1 MEQLTFI
8 CDECRRE
15 LPLAELNEIGDRRLC
30 DGCHSWL
37 TVECECCGEIFLRSE
52 MHADTDICEEC
63 YEEHYVVCTHCG
75 EIIEYSNALTDDCG
89 SFYCRYCFE
98 EKYPTERRILNYS
111 YKPEPIFYGDDPRYF
126 GVELEIDKG
135 GYDHDHAG
143 TIRDM
148 ANSEEEHLYI
158 KQDGSLEDGFELVTH
173 PMTLHYH
180 QHRMPWRKVM
190 DKALDL
196 GYLSHKTATCGLH
209 IHVNRTSLGDT
220 REDQEDTIARIMF
233 FFEANWEKVLR
244 FSRRTPRQLEQWAK
258 RYGSKAAPKE
268 IMDEAKKG
276 SRGRYVCINIM
287 NYHTVEFRVF
297 RGTLKYNTLIAALQ
311 FVNTICD
318 AAFSMSDKEIADFT
332 WDKFVESLDP
342 DEHKELRTYLD
353 ERGIGKEALHER
365 SSIVN
370 R

>member
-1 MEQLTFI
+1 
-8 CDECRRE
+8 
-15 LPLAELNEIGDRRLC
+15 
-30 DGCHSWL
+30 
-37 TVECECCGEIFLRSE
+37 
-52 MHADTDICEEC
+52 
-63 YEEHYVVCTHCG
+63 
-75 EIIEYSNALTDDCG
+75 
-89 SFYCRYCFE
+89 
-98 EKYPTERRILNYS
+98 
-111 YKPEPIFYGDDPRYF
+111 
-126 GVELEIDKG
+126 
-135 GYDHDHAG
+135 
-143 TIRDM
+143 
-148 ANSEEEHLYI
+148 
-158 KQDGSLEDGFELVTH
+158 
-173 PMTLHYH
+173 
-180 QHRMPWRKVM
+180 M
-190 DKALDL
+190 DKALNL

-220 REDQEDTIARIMF
+220 REAQDDTIARIMF

-332 WDKFVESLDP
+332 WDKFVESLNP
-342 DEHKELRTYLD
+342 DEHKELLTYLD

>member
-1 MEQLTFI
+1 
-8 CDECRRE
+8 
-15 LPLAELNEIGDRRLC
+15 
-30 DGCHSWL
+30 
-37 TVECECCGEIFLRSE
+37 
-52 MHADTDICEEC
+52 
-63 YEEHYVVCTHCG
+63 
-75 EIIEYSNALTDDCG
+75 
-89 SFYCRYCFE
+89 
-98 EKYPTERRILNYS
+98 
-111 YKPEPIFYGDDPRYF
+111 
-126 GVELEIDKG
+126 
-135 GYDHDHAG
+135 
-143 TIRDM
+143 
-148 ANSEEEHLYI
+148 
-158 KQDGSLEDGFELVTH
+158 
-173 PMTLHYH
+173 MTLDYH
-180 QHRMPWRKVM
+180 RHRMPWKEIM
-190 DKALDL
+190 KEALNL

-332 WDKFVESLDP
+332 WDKFVESLDS
-342 DEHKELRTYLD
+342 DAHKELLTYLD

>member
-8 CDECRRE
+8 CDECHRE
-15 LPLAELNEIGDRRLC
+15 LPLSELNEIGNRRLC

-52 MHADTDICEEC
+52 MHGDTDICEEC

-75 EIIEYSNALTDDCG
+75 EIIEYSNALTDDCV

-111 YKPEPIFYGDDPRYF
+111 YKPEPIFYGNDPRYF

-143 TIRDM
+143 TIRDT

-244 FSRRTPRQLEQWAK
+244 FSRRTPRQLEQWAN
-258 RYGSKAAPKE
+258 RYGSKAAPKD

-342 DEHKELRTYLD
+342 DEHKELLTYLD

-370 R
+370 C